1 VGKERLVDLRFWV
14 AFNRTPGIGA
24 AKIRALLDHFGSL
37 EAAWRADEAQ
47 WSAAG
52 LDRRAI
58 DSLSA
63 ARRAID
69 PDAELARVAA
79 CGARLLT
86 WDDPDYPPLLRAIHD
101 APPVLYLKGE
111 LTPADRQWA
120 VAIVGTRRATSYG
133 RQAAEALAGD
143 LARSGVTIVS
153 GLARGV
159 DAAAH
164 WAALKAGGR
173 TLGIMACGIDQVY
186 PAQHAQLAAQIVEHG
201 ALLTETPIGAPPEA
215 GNFPARNRII
225 SGLALAVI
233 VVEAGEH
240 SGALITADR
249 ALEQGRDVFAVPGS
263 IFSRTSAG
271 TNRLI
276 GEGATLVRSADDVL
290 EALNLR
296 LVAQHAQA
304 QSVLS
309 DDPVEAA
316 MLQSLSHDPV
326 HIDDLVRDTH
336 MPVSQVS
343 SVLAMMELKGLVRQ
357 VGGMNYV
364 LAREGR
370 AEYVVD

>member
-1 VGKERLVDLRFWV
+1 MVDLRYWV
-14 AFNRTPGIGA
+14 AFNRTPGVGA
-24 AKIRALLDHFGSL
+24 AKIRALIDHFGSL
-37 EAAWRADEAQ
+37 PAAWQADVAELR
-47 WSAAG
+47 AAG

-58 DSLSA
+58 DSL
-63 ARRAID
+63 RTTRNTMD
-69 PDAELARVAA
+69 LDAELDRIAAHGARV
-79 CGARLLT
+79 LI
-86 WDDPDYPPLLRAIHD
+86 WDNPDYPPLLQAIPD
-101 APPVLYLKGE
+101 APPLLYAKGE
-111 LTPADRQWA
+111 LTQADRQWA
-120 VAIVGTRRATSYG
+120 VAIVGTRRATAYG
-133 RQAAEALAGD
+133 RQAAEMLAGD

-153 GLARGV
+153 GLARGI

-173 TLGIMACGIDQVY
+173 TLGILACGIDQVY
-186 PAQHAQLAAQIVEHG
+186 PAEHARLAAQIAERG
-201 ALLTETPIGAPPEA
+201 ALLTETPLGSPPEA

-249 ALEQGRDVFAVPGS
+249 ALEQGRDVFAVPGG
-263 IFSRTSAG
+263 IFSRASAG

-276 GEGATLVRSADDVL
+276 VEGATLARSAEDVL

-296 LVAQHAQA
+296 MVAQQAEAQA
-304 QSVLS
+304 AITE
-309 DDPVEAA
+309 DPIEVA
-316 MLQSLSHDPV
+316 MLKTLSHEPT
-326 HIDDLVRDTH
+326 HIDDIVRSMD
-336 MPVSQVS
+336 MPVPQVS

-357 VGGMNYV
+357 MGGMNYV